1 MNVGLLVIRGIIL
14 VSKAQQ
20 RASKKWNEKNKDKRR
35 VYQYRSYTKK
45 YIKESSLKLTR
56 SFFCQICL

>member
-1 MNVGLLVIRGIIL
+1 M

-35 VYQYRSYTKK
+35 VYQYRSYAKK
-45 YIKESSLKLTR
+45 YIKEIATEEELKKLLLLIHDR
-56 SFFCQICL
+56 LDGKL